1 MFKIETSRLVI
12 EEIDLFDAEFIKEL
26 MNTKGWLQFIGDRG
40 IKTVKDAENYITEK
54 FIWAYNNWGYG
65 PYKVSLKDDLTPIGM
80 CTLVKRDYL
89 EFLDIGFAALPEYE
103 GKGYMFESTKTML
116 DYALSD
122 LNQDKVFAF
131 TELDNVKSIGLLKR
145 LGLKEQGYIV
155 PEGEDEELYLFST

>member
-12 EEIDLFDAEFIKEL
+12 EEIDLSDAEFIKEL

-65 PYKVSLKDDLTPIGM
+65 PYKVFLKGNKSPIGI

-89 EFLDIGFAALPEYE
+89 EFLDIGFAVLPQFE
-103 GKGYMFESTKTML
+103 GAGYMFESTKTML
-116 DYALSD
+116 NYALTD
-122 LNQDKVFAF
+122 LKQDKVFAF
-131 TELDNVKSIGLLKR
+131 TELDNVRSINLLNR
-145 LGLKEQGYIV
+145 LGLSEKGFITPDGEEEQ
-155 PEGEDEELYLFST
+155 LYLFST